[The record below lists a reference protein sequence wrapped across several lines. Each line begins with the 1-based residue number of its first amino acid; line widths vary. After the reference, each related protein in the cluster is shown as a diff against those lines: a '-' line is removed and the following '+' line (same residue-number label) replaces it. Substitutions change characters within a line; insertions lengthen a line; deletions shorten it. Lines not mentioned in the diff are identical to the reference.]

1 MPCLAAAKK
10 KNRRE
15 KVKKSWDF
23 PVLCGL
29 MMVLCGLMIVFH
41 EAFMDMMSE
50 KRSFFLTIIKPS
62 LIMDNEIMNDGIMML
77 NDGLMM
83 CLIGIGGNF
92 RRFHTDQ

>member
-1 MPCLAAAKK
+1 MPRSREK

-50 KRSFFLTIIKPS
+50 KRSFF
-62 LIMDNEIMNDGIMML
+62 N
-77 NDGLMM
+77 
-83 CLIGIGGNF
+83 
-92 RRFHTDQ
+92 HH